1 MRKMGIQSVAPK
13 PNTSKARKG
22 HKIYPYRLAGLEI
35 KHVHQVWSTDITYIR
50 MGHSF
55 VYLVAIIDL
64 YSRQIL
70 AWEVSVTMEDSFCV
84 SALERALRLFPKP
97 DIFNTDQGVQ
107 FTGNSFTGVL
117 KAHGIRVSM
126 DKY

>member
-1 MRKMGIQSVAPK
+1 
-13 PNTSKARKG
+13 
-22 HKIYPYRLAGLEI
+22 
-35 KHVHQVWSTDITYIR
+35 
-50 MGHSF
+50 
-55 VYLVAIIDL
+55 
-64 YSRQIL
+64 
-70 AWEVSVTMEDSFCV
+70 MEDSFCV